1 MNTLLHARAM
11 MCSDMPREEALTVK
25 LSFERDITGG
35 RHMQFHSFKSH
46 TFKGSTLKGVAVA
59 AAMTLTGAAQAQEV
73 TWDLALLGS
82 PAFRVAGES
91 FAEYVNENSG
101 GKMEITVH
109 NGTLSPSREILDNL
123 SIGAFE
129 LGYVIS
135 SYHPGKNPLMSV
147 LDLPFLPLPTMEKRA
162 EVAEA
167 LFQNDDIKA
176 EFAKWNTVPVMAVV
190 QPNYEV
196 MGKGAAPEKLEGF
209 DGMRMKATSGIG
221 DALASYGASLVS
233 VSGPEQYNALQTG
246 VIDAVAAT
254 PSAHGGW
261 KLFELSEWYT
271 SGMEAGSAHVT
282 LVANA
287 DVWTALPDDLKAVIE
302 DAKAHAYAATIKAQL
317 DASAK
322 YEPDLAK
329 AGLKKIDI
337 TPETI
342 EKLRSEAAR
351 PVWDA
356 FVSDADAKGLPGQAI
371 LDMVLNAK

>member
-1 MNTLLHARAM
+1 MTFHAVKSLVAGATITLIA
-11 MCSDMPREEALTVK
+11 
-25 LSFERDITGG
+25 FG
-35 RHMQFHSFKSH
+35 
-46 TFKGSTLKGVAVA
+46 
-59 AAMTLTGAAQAQEV
+59 AQAQEIK
-73 TWDLALLGS
+73 WDLALLGS

-147 LDLPFLPLPTMEKRA
+147 LDLPFLPLENMEARA
-162 EVAEA
+162 AVAEA
-167 LFQNDDIKA
+167 LFQNADIQK

-196 MGKGAAPEKLEGF
+196 MGKGPAPETLEGF
-209 DGMRMKATSGIG
+209 SGMRMKATSGIG
-221 DALASYGASLVS
+221 DALATYGASLVS

-261 KLFELSEWYT
+261 KLFELSDWYT
-271 SGMEAGSAHVT
+271 KGMEAGSAHVT

-287 DVWTALPDDLKAVIE
+287 AAFEALPDDMKALVE
-302 DAKAHAYAATIKAQL
+302 KAKEYAYAETIKAQSA
-317 DASAK
+317 ASAR
-322 YEPDLAK
+322 YEPDLVS
-329 AGLKKIDI
+329 AGLKKIEI

-342 EKLRSEAAR
+342 EKLRAEAAK

-356 FVSDADAKGLPGQAI
+356 FVQDTESKGLPGNAI
-371 LDMVLNAK
+371 LEIVLNAK

>member
-1 MNTLLHARAM
+1 MT
-11 MCSDMPREEALTVK
+11 
-25 LSFERDITGG
+25 
-35 RHMQFHSFKSH
+35 FH
-46 TFKGSTLKGVAVA
+46 TLKGMA
-59 AAMTLTGAAQAQEV
+59 AGAALSLMVSGAQAQEI

-91 FAEYVNENSG
+91 FAEYINANSG

-147 LDLPFLPLPTMEKRA
+147 LDLPFLPLADMEQRA
-162 EVAEA
+162 KVAEM
-167 LFQNDDIKA
+167 LFENGDIQK

-196 MGKGAAPEKLEGF
+196 MGKGTPPTSLEGF

-221 DALASYGASLVS
+221 NALATYGASLVS

-261 KLFELSEWYT
+261 KLYELSDWYT
-271 SGMEAGSAHVT
+271 TGMQAGSAHVT

-287 DVWTALPDDLKAVIE
+287 AAFEALPDDMKALVE
-302 DAKAHAYAATIKAQL
+302 EAKKHAYAATIEAQSA
-317 DASAK
+317 ASAR
-322 YEPDLAK
+322 YEPDLVK
-329 AGLKKIDI
+329 AGLQKIEVSPD
-337 TPETI
+337 TI
-342 EKLRSEAAR
+342 AKLRAEAAQ

-356 FVSDADAKGLPGQAI
+356 FVQDTNERGLPGQAI
-371 LDMVLNAK
+371 LDLVLNAN

>member
-1 MNTLLHARAM
+1 M
-11 MCSDMPREEALTVK
+11 
-25 LSFERDITGG
+25 
-35 RHMQFHSFKSH
+35 
-46 TFKGSTLKGVAVA
+46 TFLTLKGLA
-59 AAMTLTGAAQAQEV
+59 AGAAISFSAFGANAQDI

-91 FAEYVNENSG
+91 FAEYINENSG
-101 GKMEITVH
+101 GKMQITVH

-147 LDLPFLPLPTMEKRA
+147 LDLPFLPLENMEARA
-162 EVAEA
+162 EVAET
-167 LFQNDDIKA
+167 LFDNEDIKA

-196 MGKGAAPEKLEGF
+196 MGKGAAPDSLDKF
-209 DGMRMKATSGIG
+209 SGMRMKATSGIG
-221 DALASYGASLVS
+221 DALATYGASLVS

-271 SGMEAGSAHVT
+271 TGMEAGSAHVT
-282 LVANA
+282 LAANA
-287 DVWTALPDDLKAVIE
+287 AAYEALPDDMKALFE
-302 DAKAHAYAATIKAQL
+302 KAKEHAYAETIKAQNA
-317 DASAK
+317 ASAR
-322 YEPDLAK
+322 YEPDLVK
-329 AGLKKIDI
+329 AGLKKIEV

-342 EKLRSEAAR
+342 AKLRAEAAE

-356 FVSDADAKGLPGQAI
+356 FVKDVESKGLPGKAI
-371 LDMVLNAK
+371 LDLVLNANGS

>member
-1 MNTLLHARAM
+1 MTFHTM
-11 MCSDMPREEALTVK
+11 KALVA
-25 LSFERDITGG
+25 
-35 RHMQFHSFKSH
+35 
-46 TFKGSTLKGVAVA
+46 GVAISASA
-59 AAMTLTGAAQAQEV
+59 ASAQAQEI

-91 FAEYVNENSG
+91 FAAYVNENSG

-147 LDLPFLPLPTMEKRA
+147 LDLPFLPLENMEQRA
-162 EVAEA
+162 EVAEM
-167 LFQNDDIKA
+167 LFQNEDIQE

-196 MGKGAAPEKLEGF
+196 MGKGTPPETLDGF
-209 DGMRMKATSGIG
+209 SGMRMKATSGIG
-221 DALASYGASLVS
+221 DALAKYGASLVS

-271 SGMEAGSAHVT
+271 TGMEAGSAHVT

-287 DVWTALPDDLKAVIE
+287 DAFNALPDDMKALVE
-302 DAKAHAYAATIKAQL
+302 EAKAHAYAETIKAQNA
-317 DASAK
+317 ASAR
-322 YEPDLAK
+322 YEPDLIG
-329 AGLKKIDI
+329 AGLKKIEV

-342 EKLRSEAAR
+342 AQLRAEAAQ

-356 FVSDADAKGLPGQAI
+356 YVADVEGKGLPGQAI
-371 LDMVLNAK
+371 LDLVLQANGS

>member
-1 MNTLLHARAM
+1 MTFRA
-11 MCSDMPREEALTVK
+11 
-25 LSFERDITGG
+25 
-35 RHMQFHSFKSH
+35 
-46 TFKGSTLKGVAVA
+46 LKGLIVGVAI
-59 AAMTLTGAAQAQEV
+59 GASAFSAQAQEIK
-73 TWDLALLGS
+73 WDLALLGS

-91 FAEYVNENSG
+91 FAQYVNENSG
-101 GKMEITVH
+101 GKMEVTVH

-147 LDLPFLPLPTMEKRA
+147 LDLPFLPLQSMEERA
-162 EVAEA
+162 EVAEM
-167 LFQNDDIKA
+167 LFENEHIKD

-196 MGKGAAPEKLEGF
+196 MGKGAPPETLEGF
-209 DGMRMKATSGIG
+209 SGMRMKATSGIG
-221 DALASYGASLVS
+221 DALAKYGASLVS

-261 KLFELSEWYT
+261 KLFELSDWYT
-271 SGMEAGSAHVT
+271 TGMEAGSAHVT

-287 DVWTALPDDLKAVIE
+287 DAFNALPDDMKALVE
-302 DAKAHAYAATIKAQL
+302 EAKAHAYAETIKAQNA
-317 DASAK
+317 ASAR
-322 YEPDLAK
+322 YEPDLVN
-329 AGLKKIDI
+329 AGLSKIEV

-342 EKLRSEAAR
+342 EQLRAEAAQ

-356 FVSDADAKGLPGQAI
+356 YVADVEGKGLPGQEI
-371 LDMVLNAK
+371 LDLVLNPN

>member
-1 MNTLLHARAM
+1 MANR
-11 MCSDMPREEALTVK
+11 
-25 LSFERDITGG
+25 SFG
-35 RHMQFHSFKSH
+35 HSIPSH
-46 TFKGSTLKGVAVA
+46 SA
-59 AAMTLTGAAQAQEV
+59 AAAQAQEV

-91 FAEYVNENSG
+91 FAEYINENSD

-162 EVAEA
+162 EVAEM
-167 LFQNDDIKA
+167 LFENEDIKA
-176 EFAKWNTVPVMAVV
+176 EFARWNTVPVMAVV

-196 MGKGAAPEKLEGF
+196 MGKGNAPETLQAF

-221 DALASYGASLVS
+221 NALATYGASLVS

-261 KLFELSEWYT
+261 KLYELSEWYT
-271 SGMEAGSAHVT
+271 TGMEAGSAHVT

-287 DVWTALPDDLKAVIE
+287 DAWNALPDDLKALVDE
-302 DAKAHAYAATIKAQL
+302 AKAHAYAETIKAQ
-317 DASAK
+317 SATSAR
-322 YEPDLAK
+322 YEPALVE
-329 AGLKKIDI
+329 AGLKKIEVSPD
-337 TPETI
+337 TI
-342 EKLRSEAAR
+342 IQLRNDAAQ
-351 PVWDA
+351 PVWDT
-356 FVSDADAKGLPGQAI
+356 FVEDVSGKGLPAQEI
-371 LDMVLNAK
+371 LDIVLQAE

>member
-1 MNTLLHARAM
+1 MHTNTIK
-11 MCSDMPREEALTVK
+11 ALATSVA
-25 LSFERDITGG
+25 FAFTA
-35 RHMQFHSFKSH
+35 SH
-46 TFKGSTLKGVAVA
+46 TS
-59 AAMTLTGAAQAQEV
+59 AQEI

-91 FAEYVNENSG
+91 FAEYINENSG

-147 LDLPFLPLPTMEKRA
+147 LDLPFLPLENMEQRA
-162 EVAEA
+162 EVAEM
-167 LFQNDDIKA
+167 LFENEHIQK
-176 EFAKWNTVPVMAVV
+176 EFAKWSTVPVMAVV

-196 MGKGAAPEKLEGF
+196 MGKGDAPEDLVGF
-209 DGMRMKATSGIG
+209 EGMRMKATSGIG
-221 DALASYGASLVS
+221 DALATYGASLVS

-261 KLFELSEWYT
+261 KLFELSDWYT
-271 SGMEAGSAHVT
+271 TGMEAGSAHVT

-287 DVWTALPDDLKAVIE
+287 DAFNALPDDMKALVE
-302 DAKAHAYAATIKAQL
+302 EAKAHAYAETIKAQNA
-317 DASAK
+317 ASAR
-322 YEPDLAK
+322 YEPDLVA
-329 AGLKKIDI
+329 AGLKKIEVA
-337 TPETI
+337 PETI
-342 EKLRSEAAR
+342 EELRTEAAQ

-356 FVSDADAKGLPGQAI
+356 YVADVEGKGLPGREI
-371 LDMVLNAK
+371 LDLVLNAN

>member
-1 MNTLLHARAM
+1 M
-11 MCSDMPREEALTVK
+11 
-25 LSFERDITGG
+25 
-35 RHMQFHSFKSH
+35 
-46 TFKGSTLKGVAVA
+46 TFQWLKGLSAGAVM
-59 AAMTLTGAAQAQEV
+59 AMSVTSAQAQDV

-91 FAEYVNENSG
+91 FAEYINDNSD
-101 GKMEITVH
+101 GKMQITVH

-162 EVAEA
+162 EVAEM
-167 LFQNDDIKA
+167 LFQHEAIKA
-176 EFAKWNTVPVMAVV
+176 EFGRWNTVPVMAVV

-196 MGKGAAPEKLEGF
+196 MGKGDAPVEMEGF
-209 DGMRMKATSGIG
+209 NGMRLKATSGIG
-221 DALASYGASLVS
+221 DALATYGASLVS

-261 KLFELSEWYT
+261 KLFELSDWYT
-271 SGMEAGSAHVT
+271 TGMEAGSAHVT
-282 LVANA
+282 LVANVDA
-287 DVWTALPDDLKAVIE
+287 WNALPDDLKAVVE
-302 DAKAHAYAATIKAQL
+302 EAKAHAYTETIKAQSA
-317 DASAK
+317 ASAK
-322 YEPDLAK
+322 YEPDLVK
-329 AGLKKIDI
+329 ADLIKIEVS
-337 TPETI
+337 PKTI
-342 EKLRSEAAR
+342 AKLRAYAAR

-356 FVSDADAKGLPGQAI
+356 FVAGAAGKGLPGQEI
-371 LDMVLNAK
+371 LDAVLNAK